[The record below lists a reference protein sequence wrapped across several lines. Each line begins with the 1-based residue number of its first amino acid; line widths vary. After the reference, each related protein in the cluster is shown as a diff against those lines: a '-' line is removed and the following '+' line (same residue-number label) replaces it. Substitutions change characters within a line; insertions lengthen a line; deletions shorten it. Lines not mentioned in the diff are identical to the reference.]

1 MMDQKT
7 IRAFV
12 VRADG
17 GSFTQDFL
25 KREYVGIGWSELGDV
40 KQLSSRADIEKQ
52 YETVYP
58 KDSKMR
64 RAINVGQVNRF
75 INGISIGDV
84 VLSPGEGKAMHVGRV
99 VGKAVSLDNERYRYQ
114 RKIDWSLPTLPRE
127 ELSQTLQNTLRSMLS
142 CYEIKRNN
150 EVLVKLGIVSEDVE
164 MRMSPAPV
172 DPVEAARARLLDRL
186 NGDDF
191 EYLVGYVLE
200 ALGFELSQRHGK
212 PGDGGVD
219 LEGNLNVQGIASI
232 ALRVQAKR
240 YENNRIHPREISGL
254 RGVLKEGQ
262 QGCFI
267 TLSSFQEKAKKL
279 ANEPGYKPVTLISG
293 ERFIELLF
301 EYYERIRDAAIEDDN
316 EDLIQSLGF
325 KRILLPE

>member
-1 MMDQKT
+1 MDQKT

>member
-1 MMDQKT
+1 M
-7 IRAFV
+7 

-84 VLSPGEGKAMHVGRV
+84 VLSPGVGKAMHVGRV